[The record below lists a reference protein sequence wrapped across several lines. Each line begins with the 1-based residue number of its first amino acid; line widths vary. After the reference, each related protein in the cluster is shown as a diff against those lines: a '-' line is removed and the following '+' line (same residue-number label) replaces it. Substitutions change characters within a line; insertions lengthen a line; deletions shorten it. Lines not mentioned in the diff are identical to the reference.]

1 MDWGNEGRCTPVGVL
16 VCTGFFAF
24 LSIVCFWYFGQRGYT
39 LILAMHWLCTGYALA
54 MHWLCTGYALA
65 MHMALLGNV
74 DMDCLIRLSQNGKT
88 HLGLNHPRYP
98 PIPCF

>member
-1 MDWGNEGRCTPVGVL
+1 MHTSGCVGLYRVL
-16 VCTGFFAF
+16 CLFKHCLLLVLWAARLHFDTGHA
-24 LSIVCFWYFGQRGYT
+24 
-39 LILAMHWLCTGYALA
+39 LAMHWLCTGYALA